1 MKQLIH
7 YLLLTVMLFSIA
19 HGVVLRDDF
28 DDHCSLQEYVTEF
41 SQPIEHHDEHKGDL
55 CETHFMF
62 HLSFLLPESVEVHL
76 VNASID
82 STIEYKLHLNDAL
95 FFNNTFRPPIS

>member
-7 YLLLTVMLFSIA
+7 YFLLTVMLFSIA

-62 HLSFLLPESVEVHL
+62 HLSFLLPESVVFFT
-76 VNASID
+76 NRSIE
-82 STIEYKLHLNDAL
+82 SQIVYELHLNDAYYHE
-95 FFNNTFRPPIS
+95 NTFRPPIS